1 MPMTDDER
9 LQLPLLTDQ
18 LTRMRGML
26 YGYSDLFFGRIRDW
40 AIVSIVLLVIAWA
53 GIAPAAAAIVP
64 FLVPFA
70 FLETGYLFFYT
81 VFARRYAE
89 RLERRINRLVGA
101 DVLIAHR
108 LEAAYFYPPDAPKVA
123 ALSLGN
129 PAGLVSV
136 TTIGYTVGA
145 GLLWLAGFSGL
156 LSVSDGARG
165 LGVLLVPG
173 ALVWTAAIAGY
184 LVWTFWTRHDEA
196 RLLAELDRWEPGQGV
211 PDPAVD

>member
-1 MPMTDDER
+1 MPVTDDER
-9 LQLPLLTDQ
+9 LELPLLTDQ

-26 YGYSDLFFGRIRDW
+26 YGYSDLFFRRIRDW
-40 AIVSIVLLVIAWA
+40 ALVSIGLLVIAWS
-53 GIAPAAAAIVP
+53 GIAPSAAAIVP

-108 LEAAYFYPPDAPKVA
+108 LEAAYFYPPDARKVA

-129 PAGLVSV
+129 PAGLTSVS
-136 TTIGYTVGA
+136 TIGYTVGA

-156 LSVSDGARG
+156 LSVADQARG
-165 LGVLLVPG
+165 LGAVLVPG
-173 ALVWTAAIAGY
+173 ALLWTVAIGGY
-184 LVWTFWTRHDEA
+184 LVWTFWTRHDEE
-196 RLLAELDRWEPGQGV
+196 RLLAALDRWEPGAEASPGV
-211 PDPAVD
+211 

>member
-1 MPMTDDER
+1 MTDDER
-9 LQLPLLTDQ
+9 VELSLLTDQ

-26 YGYSDLFFGRIRDW
+26 YGYSDLFFRRIRDW

-53 GIAPAAAAIVP
+53 GIVPAAAAVVP

-81 VFARRYAE
+81 IFARRYGE
-89 RLERRINRLVGA
+89 RLERRINRLVGSDA
-101 DVLIAHR
+101 LIAHR
-108 LEAAYFYPPDAPKVA
+108 LEAAYFYPPDARKVA

-129 PAGLVSV
+129 PAGLMAV

-156 LSVSDGARG
+156 VSVADGARG

-173 ALVWTAAIAGY
+173 AVLWTALIAGY

-196 RLLAELDRWEPGQGV
+196 RLLAELDRWEPGAAG
-211 PDPAVD
+211 D

>member
-1 MPMTDDER
+1 MPMIDDER
-9 LQLPLLTDQ
+9 LELSLLTDQ

-26 YGYSDLFFGRIRDW
+26 YGYSDLFFRRICDW
-40 AIVSIVLLVIAWA
+40 AVVSIVLLVIAWA

-101 DVLIAHR
+101 DALIARR
-108 LEAAYFYPPDAPKVA
+108 LEAAYFYPPDARMVA

-129 PAGLVSV
+129 PAGLMSV
-136 TTIGYTVGA
+136 TTLGYSLGA
-145 GLLWLAGFSGL
+145 GLLWVAGFSGL
-156 LSVSDGARG
+156 VSVADGARG

-173 ALVWTAAIAGY
+173 ALFWTAAIAGY
-184 LVWTFWTRHDEA
+184 LVWKFWTRHDKA
-196 RLLAELDRWEPGQGV
+196 RLLAELDRWEPG
-211 PDPAVD
+211 AASE